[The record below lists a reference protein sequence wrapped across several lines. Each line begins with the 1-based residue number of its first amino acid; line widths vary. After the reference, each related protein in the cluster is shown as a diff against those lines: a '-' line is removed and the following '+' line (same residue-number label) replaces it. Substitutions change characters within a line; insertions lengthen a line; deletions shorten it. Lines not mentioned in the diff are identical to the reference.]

1 MTFDEI
7 KSTLTGSLEEG
18 ADQAAAFDAVLNEV
32 SAIMEREAEG
42 QAKIEELTLKVNELA
57 DTNLKLLDKVRYIEQ
72 EEAPAEIE
80 EEAPAVT
87 IDNLFEEV

>member
-7 KSTLTGSLEEG
+7 KATLTGSLEEG
-18 ADQAAAFDAVLNEV
+18 ADQAAAFDAVLGEV

-42 QAKIEELTLKVNELA
+42 QAKIEELSAKIAELT

-72 EEAPAEIE
+72 EEAPEE
-80 EEAPAVT
+80 VEEAPQVT
-87 IDNLFEEV
+87 IDNLFEEE

>member
-7 KSTLTGSLEEG
+7 KATLTGSLEEG
-18 ADQAAAFDAVLNEV
+18 ADQAAAFDSVLAEV

-57 DTNLKLLDKVRYIEQ
+57 ETNLKLLDKVRYIEQ
-72 EEAPAEIE
+72 EEEAEAE
-80 EEAPAVT
+80 EEAPVVT
-87 IDNLFEEV
+87 LENLFEEE